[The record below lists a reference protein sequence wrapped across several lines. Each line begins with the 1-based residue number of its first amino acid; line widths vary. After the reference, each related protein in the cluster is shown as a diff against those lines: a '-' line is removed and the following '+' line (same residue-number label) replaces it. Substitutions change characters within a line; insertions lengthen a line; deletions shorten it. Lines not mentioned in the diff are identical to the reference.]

1 MNNILVDAPP
11 TTIEIQG
18 RECEINSDFRSCLK
32 IILAFE
38 DPDLAM
44 VEKSAVLVELLYK
57 EPPENLREA
66 IEKGVEF
73 LNGGGSQKMEDAGSR
88 VFSFQKD
95 SRLIMAGFRQTYQID
110 LQDFDLHWWTFIT
123 LFMDLSPDTTFSNLV
138 SFRQRVSKGIA
149 TVDEKK
155 LARELGDVFQLDNV
169 IFKDLEMLEAE
180 KIFFDAL
187 EGGGQ

>member
-1 MNNILVDAPP
+1 
-11 TTIEIQG
+11 
-18 RECEINSDFRSCLK
+18 
-32 IILAFE
+32 
-38 DPDLAM
+38 
-44 VEKSAVLVELLYK
+44 
-57 EPPENLREA
+57 
-66 IEKGVEF
+66 
-73 LNGGGSQKMEDAGSR
+73 MEDAGSR

-110 LQDFDLHWWTFIT
+110 LQDSDLHWWTFIT

-138 SFRQRVSKGIA
+138 SLRQRVSKGIA